1 MCEMY
6 ACNHWVSCIQNLE
19 SSNYFVVFVNCT
31 IHYWWDCI
39 QLPIKFSQKYFYIL
53 VWGSNL
59 CSLLVHQ
66 HSIVYIAC
74 TRKCPTRC
82 ATNIPF
88 LIMIAAMRK
97 SSVTHTKL
105 SYIRLSWN
113 VQRYRIQ
120 KITFCIFYAVRM
132 SI

>member
-1 MCEMY
+1 
-6 ACNHWVSCIQNLE
+6 
-19 SSNYFVVFVNCT
+19 
-31 IHYWWDCI
+31 
-39 QLPIKFSQKYFYIL
+39 
-53 VWGSNL
+53 
-59 CSLLVHQ
+59 
-66 HSIVYIAC
+66 
-74 TRKCPTRC
+74 
-82 ATNIPF
+82 
-88 LIMIAAMRK
+88 MIAAMRK